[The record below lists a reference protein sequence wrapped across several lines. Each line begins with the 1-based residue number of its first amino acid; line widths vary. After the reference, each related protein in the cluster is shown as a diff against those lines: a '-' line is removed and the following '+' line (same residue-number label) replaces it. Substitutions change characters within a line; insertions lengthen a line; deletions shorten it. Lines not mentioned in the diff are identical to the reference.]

1 MKKVAICLF
10 ISFLISGFFLLY
22 HFTTI
27 RNDKEK
33 NNMDNKIIFESIS
46 DSIIKENLENEP
58 ITEIFKD
65 DVSDNQNITDTNVSS
80 SKNNMESNNVR
91 NNNVVKKKENK
102 KETKKEETKEIKQEE
117 KTEPIVNDDLSEQK
131 EEINQPVIDK
141 PKTAWEELGISE
153 YDYYNK
159 PMWSWARVDYKVE
172 DYGSFDK
179 THQACIDDGN
189 KLDDIISFA
198 CTNINSFSGDYLGDM
213 LRVKK

>member
-33 NNMDNKIIFESIS
+33 NNMDNKIISESIS
-46 DSIIKENLENEP
+46 DSIIKEDLENEP

-65 DVSDNQNITDTNVSS
+65 DVSDDKNITVTNVSS

-91 NNNVVKKKENK
+91 NNNVIKKKENK
-102 KETKKEETKEIKQEE
+102 EEKIKEIKQEE
-117 KTEPIVNDDLSEQK
+117 KTEPIVNDDFSKQK

-159 PMWSWARVDYKVE
+159 PMWSWARVDYKFE
-172 DYGSFDK
+172 EYGSFDK